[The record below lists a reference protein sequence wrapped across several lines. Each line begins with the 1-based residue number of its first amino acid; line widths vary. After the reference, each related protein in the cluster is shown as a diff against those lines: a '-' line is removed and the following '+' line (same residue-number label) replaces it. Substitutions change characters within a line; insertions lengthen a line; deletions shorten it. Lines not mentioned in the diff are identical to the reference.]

1 MQLQRL
7 TIKNF
12 RCFDTIELN
21 FGNPIIFI
29 EGLNGSG
36 KTSIIEALHYLCYLR
51 SFRTASSSDLLQFES
66 QTFFVKVEIKNNDLI
81 DEHHSIQVGFKGK
94 KKVVRINHKAVNSYK
109 DLMQYYRV
117 ITVTEDDL
125 DLIKGSPESRRNFI
139 DHVIILYNPD
149 FAHMIRRLK
158 NIVEQRNAL
167 IAQGKKDRAEFGI
180 WTEQLWHLSE
190 LIKKARKDTLAELEY
205 EIGLLTATYFP
216 DITIHFQYI
225 SKTDHETYEQFF
237 NESSSIFAQ
246 EERLGRSLF
255 GAHLDDFSIAFQ
267 QKKSKTY
274 ASRGQ
279 QKLVIMLI
287 KIAQMKWLCQRKG
300 QAIFLLDDFM
310 TDFDRQK
317 GIQLLKPLLDMSN
330 QIIITAPGTNQW
342 LADELHS
349 YGCTY
354 INLTK

>member
-12 RCFDTIELN
+12 RCFDSLELD

-29 EGLNGSG
+29 EGYNGAG
-36 KTSIIEALHYLCYLR
+36 KTSIVEALHYLCYLR
-51 SFRTASSSDLLQFES
+51 SFRTASSSDLLQFDAH
-66 QTFFVKVEIKNNDLI
+66 TFFVRADIKSTDLL
-81 DEHHSIQVGFKGK
+81 DEYHSIQVGYKGK
-94 KKVVRINHKAVNSYK
+94 KKVVRVNQKSVNSYK
-109 DLMQYYRV
+109 DLMHFYRV

-125 DLIKGSPESRRNFI
+125 DLIKGSPESRRSFI

-149 FAHMIRRLK
+149 FVHTIRRLK
-158 NIVEQRNAL
+158 QIVEQRNAI
-167 IAQGKKDRAEFGI
+167 IAQGKKDATEFFI
-180 WTEQLWHLSE
+180 WTEQLWQISE
-190 LIKKARKDTLAELEY
+190 QIKQTRIQTLGQLEQ
-205 EIGLLTATYFP
+205 EISLLTQAYFP
-216 DITIHFQYI
+216 DITIQFHYT
-225 SKTDHETYEQFF
+225 SKTDHSSYEEFTQ
-237 NESSSIFAQ
+237 NSGALYAQ

-255 GAHLDDFSIAFQ
+255 GAHLDDFAITFQ
-267 QKKSKTY
+267 QKKSKAY

-279 QKLVIMLI
+279 QKLIVMLI
-287 KIAQMKWLCQRKG
+287 KIAQMKWLGQRKG
-300 QAIFLLDDFM
+300 PAIFLLDDFM

-317 GIQLLKPLLDMSN
+317 GVQLLKPLLDMSN

-342 LADELHS
+342 LTQELHS